1 MKPLLALLALI
12 ALFAAPATAPAQNAP
27 AIPPTTVLFV
37 GNSFVHGAFE
47 PVLSYGTTLV
57 TDENAGLPAD
67 DPRSE
72 RRGGQTSGPWG
83 GIAAI
88 FETFTREAGL
98 RYDVHIELVS
108 GMPLRYHYDHALD
121 VIAQPKWNV
130 VVLQDLSTG
139 PVLTTKLGSPADFER
154 YTTLLEQAI
163 HRANPAAKVLLYE
176 TFPRA
181 DLTYPAGSPYAGK
194 SISVMGDALHDAYY
208 GELHREGHI
217 PASPRSATPGCA
229 PSAKASPT
237 EPVRAR
243 ARQARPVERQQLP
256 PEPVGRIPQ
265 RVRVLRDDRRRRP
278 AHARPG
284 RARCGRS
291 RDRARPG
298 ADAPAHR
305 LRDGER
311 LAISKGG
318 RPIRGGG
325 HAATPTIASGP

>member
-12 ALFAAPATAPAQNAP
+12 ALFAAPATAPAQNP

-67 DPRSE
+67 NPRSE

-98 RYDVHIELVS
+98 HYDVHVELVS
-108 GMPLRYHYDHALD
+108 GMPLRYHYEHALD
-121 VIAQPKWNV
+121 VVAQPKWNV

-163 HRANPAAKVLLYE
+163 HRVNPAAKVLLYE
-176 TFPRA
+176 TFSRA

-194 SISVMGDALHDAYY
+194 GISVMGDALHDAYY

-217 PASPRSATPGCA
+217 AGLA
-229 PSAKASPT
+229 PVGDAWL
-237 EPVRAR
+237 RAI
-243 ARQARPVERQQLP
+243 RQGVAEANPYA
-256 PEPVGRIPQ
+256 PEPGKLDLWNVDNYHPSRWGAYLNACVFFATIAGGDPRT
-265 RVRVLRDDRRRRP
+265 LG
-278 AHARPG
+278 PG
-284 RARCGRS
+284 ERAAVDLGI
-291 RDRARPG
+291 
-298 ADAPAHR
+298 APAQAQTLQR
-305 LRDGER
+305 
-311 LAISKGG
+311 
-318 RPIRGGG
+318 
-325 HAATPTIASGP
+325 IAYETVSALP